1 MEPTFDKEEFL
12 KQANMGVLATIGPG
26 SRSHAMP
33 VWYIYEDGRIIVT
46 AARGSQ
52 KHRNIERNSEATLV
66 VDRREPPY
74 YAVMVQG
81 KAEIGPP
88 TSDDLRLRIASR
100 YLGEERGRAYVSR
113 STGENSITIYLQPD
127 RFVEYHGV
135 SGRDESEG

>member
-52 KHRNIERNSEATLV
+52 KHRNIERNGEATLL

-81 KAEIGPP
+81 KAEIGPSP
-88 TSDDLRLRIASR
+88 SQELRIRIASR
-100 YLGEERGRAYVSR
+100 YLGEERGRAYVSE
-113 STGENSITIYLQPD
+113 STGGNSITIYLQPD
-127 RFVEYHGV
+127 KFVEYHGV
-135 SGRDESEG
+135 SGRNESAG

>member
-52 KHRNIERNSEATLV
+52 KHRNIERNGEATLL

-81 KAEIGPP
+81 KAEIGPSP
-88 TSDDLRLRIASR
+88 SQELRIRIASR
-100 YLGEERGRAYVSR
+100 YLGEERGRAYVSE
-113 STGENSITIYLQPD
+113 STGGNSITIYLQPD

-135 SGRDESEG
+135 TGRSESEG

>member
-52 KHRNIERNSEATLV
+52 KHRNIERNGEATLL

-81 KAEIGPP
+81 KAEIGPSP
-88 TSDDLRLRIASR
+88 SQELRIRIATR
-100 YLGEERGRAYVSR
+100 YLGEERGQAYVSE
-113 STGENSITIYLQPD
+113 STGGNSITIYLQPD
-127 RFVEYHGV
+127 KFVEYQGV
-135 SGRDESEG
+135 TGRSESEG